1 MLMNTLRS
9 YNWSQR
15 LRVRGPVRAEQ
26 AERAEPAARR
36 QRFPQAV
43 YWRRRLVALLAAMAV
58 LSLITWA
65 FFGALGL
72 SAGSSG
78 AARSP
83 AGASH
88 HGSVPGGSG
97 PGGAG
102 QGLASSSNTQSPS
115 AGPARSGAHP
125 AAAGAGSRLRACSRG
140 DVVLSLLA
148 SRAAYASPGLPQFS
162 IDVVGTA
169 RPTCAFNIGARHVA
183 LVIRSGSV
191 RVWSSADCPPGS
203 GSLVMGLQRGVPT
216 TLSITWNRQTSSPGC
231 SGPSSA
237 MPAGTYSATVT
248 DGGLASNTIT
258 FRLGS

>member
-9 YNWSQR
+9 YHWSQR
-15 LRVRGPVRAEQ
+15 LRVRGAVRTEPAGQ
-26 AERAEPAARR
+26 AESPARR

-72 SAGSSG
+72 SAGSDP
-78 AARSP
+78 AAGTP
-83 AGASH
+83 AGTSH
-88 HGSVPGGSG
+88 HGSAPGGSG
-97 PGGAG
+97 PGGTG

-115 AGPARSGAHP
+115 ADPQGARP
-125 AAAGAGSRLRACSRG
+125 AAAGSGARLRACARG

-148 SRAAYASPGLPQFS
+148 SQAAYASPTFPQFS

-169 RPTCAFNIGARHVA
+169 RPTCAFNVGARHVA

-191 RVWSSADCPPGS
+191 RVWSSADCPQGS
-203 GSLVMGLQRGVPT
+203 GSLVLGLQRGVPT
-216 TLSITWNRQTSSPGC
+216 TLSITWNRQTSSPSC
-231 SGPSSA
+231 SGPYSA

-248 DGGLASNTIT
+248 DGGLASNTVT
-258 FRLGS
+258 FRLGA

>member
-1 MLMNTLRS
+1 MLMNTLRN
-9 YNWSQR
+9 YHWSQH
-15 LRVRGPVRAEQ
+15 LRVRAGRPGR
-26 AERAEPAARR
+26 PAGR

-43 YWRRRLVALLAAMAV
+43 YWRRRVVALLIAMAV

-78 AARSP
+78 VAPASRGTHGQAA
-83 AGASH
+83 
-88 HGSVPGGSG
+88 PGGSG

-102 QGLASSSNTQSPS
+102 QGGIGSSNTQSPNSGS
-115 AGPARSGAHP
+115 AGLGTGARP
-125 AAAGAGSRLRACSRG
+125 AASSGSRVRTCSRG

-148 SRAAYASPGLPQFS
+148 SQGSYPSPRLPQFS
-162 IDVVGTA
+162 IDVVGTGQ
-169 RPTCAFNIGARHVA
+169 PTCTFNVGARHVA

-191 RVWSSADCPPGS
+191 RVWSSADCPRGS
-203 GSLVMGLQRGVPT
+203 GSLVLDLQRGVPT

-231 SGPSSA
+231 TGPSSA

-248 DGGLASNTIT
+248 DGGLASNSVT
-258 FRLGS
+258 FRLGD